1 MTTQTNL
8 QTNLRTN
15 RPFRASR
22 YRSAIRLTAAAV
34 MAGAAFGVATS
45 GLFASPAAAE
55 CTPQSPPA
63 ACEPIDID
71 AMPLPQ
77 GPAVFEAG
85 KLPGRIMPPVKEG
98 IPDGAEKNPADPADP
113 ADDGGPII
121 APVTDLDDLVV
132 DVYDPSA
139 PIDVIDP
146 DVSSPG
152 TVAPENTNQAGG
164 DCTSITACPEVTV
177 PPETTT
183 TTTTTTT
190 TVPVDVEGET
200 EEPVGALAFTGSG
213 DTLLRLGAVLAI
225 GGVAA
230 VASAAAARKRRY

>member
-1 MTTQTNL
+1 MTTQTNP
-8 QTNLRTN
+8 RTN
-15 RPFRASR
+15 RPFRASL

-34 MAGAAFGVATS
+34 MAGAAVGVATS
-45 GLFASPAAAE
+45 GLFAGPAAAE

-85 KLPGRIMPPVKEG
+85 KLPGPIMPPVKEG
-98 IPDGAEKNPADPADP
+98 IPDGAEKNPADPAD
-113 ADDGGPII
+113 DGGPII
-121 APVTDLDDLVV
+121 GPVTDLDDLVV

-183 TTTTTTT
+183 TTTTTT
-190 TVPVDVEGET
+190 VPVDVEGET
-200 EEPVGALAFTGSG
+200 EEPVGTLAFTGSG